1 MRATANALDPLV
13 MLATGVYAQ
22 PGVYA
27 MLLGSGVSTAAG
39 IPTGWGVVKELVR
52 RAAAAQDPDDP
63 NAGPE
68 AVDTDESIE
77 LWWGQHG
84 DSEPLGYSNL
94 LASLAPT
101 PAARRALLA
110 GFFEPTE
117 DDADAGLKVPTP
129 AHRAIASLAK
139 RGYVRVI
146 LTTNFDRLMERA
158 LEEAGVLPQVLSR
171 PEAAGTITPLPHAS
185 VTVVK
190 LHGDYADL
198 LMRNTVDEL
207 GEYPEEWNALLARIF
222 DEYGL
227 VISGWSA
234 ESDTALVAA
243 MEEIA
248 SRRYP
253 LYWDRRSGKGE
264 AANRVLALHKGVIIP
279 AVSADELFDGLLARL
294 DALERLAEAPLT
306 TAMAV
311 AQLKRYLADPARRI
325 DLHDVVGRE
334 VDRTAAAIAAQPRSI
349 EGLTAAD
356 LERVTAEHLA
366 SVEPLLRLVTTGVYY
381 DRDRQHT
388 DLWVGSLQRLMI
400 ARGRWQNGERVQD
413 LLDRLRH
420 YPAMLLMRAAGI
432 VAVSQGRDD
441 VLLRLL
447 RVPSWRDPNLS
458 NTKIPAAMALHD
470 FRVFDQEQLL
480 AYPRFTTRWHYPI
493 SLLLRQDLRGV
504 LTDLIPDEEEYA
516 AANDAYEYRVALAQ
530 HRMQDLPAA
539 YRGAPGLYIGE
550 NKWEWDGS
558 RRPYTEVEFQ
568 AVADQADDDWPW
580 WQVLGGRGAAGSDAT
595 LGRLREELRAMRRM
609 H

>member
-1 MRATANALDPLV
+1 M
-13 MLATGVYAQ
+13 
-22 PGVYA
+22 
-27 MLLGSGVSTAAG
+27 
-39 IPTGWGVVKELVR
+39 
-52 RAAAAQDPDDP
+52 
-63 NAGPE
+63 
-68 AVDTDESIE
+68 
-77 LWWGQHG
+77 
-84 DSEPLGYSNL
+84 
-94 LASLAPT
+94 
-101 PAARRALLA
+101 
-110 GFFEPTE
+110 
-117 DDADAGLKVPTP
+117 
-129 AHRAIASLAK
+129 
-139 RGYVRVI
+139 
-146 LTTNFDRLMERA
+146 
-158 LEEAGVLPQVLSR
+158 
-171 PEAAGTITPLPHAS
+171 
-185 VTVVK
+185 
-190 LHGDYADL
+190 
-198 LMRNTVDEL
+198 
-207 GEYPEEWNALLARIF
+207 
-222 DEYGL
+222 
-227 VISGWSA
+227 
-234 ESDTALVAA
+234 
-243 MEEIA
+243 
-248 SRRYP
+248 
-253 LYWDRRSGKGE
+253 
-264 AANRVLALHKGVIIP
+264 
-279 AVSADELFDGLLARL
+279 
-294 DALERLAEAPLT
+294 
-306 TAMAV
+306 
-311 AQLKRYLADPARRI
+311 
-325 DLHDVVGRE
+325 
-334 VDRTAAAIAAQPRSI
+334 
-349 EGLTAAD
+349 
-356 LERVTAEHLA
+356 
-366 SVEPLLRLVTTGVYY
+366 RLVTTGVYY

-470 FRVFDQEQLL
+470 FRVFDEEQLL

-516 AANDAYEYRVALAQ
+516 AANDAYEYRVVLAQ

>member
-1 MRATANALDPLV
+1 V
-13 MLATGVYAQ
+13 
-22 PGVYA
+22 
-27 MLLGSGVSTAAG
+27 
-39 IPTGWGVVKELVR
+39 E
-52 RAAAAQDPDDP
+52 
-63 NAGPE
+63 
-68 AVDTDESIE
+68 TDESIE
-77 LWWGQHG
+77 LWWGQYG
-84 DSEPLGYSNL
+84 DGGPLGYSNL
-94 LASLAPT
+94 LASLAPA

-110 GFFEPTE
+110 GFFEPTV
-117 DDADAGLKVPTP
+117 DDADAGLKVPTR
-129 AHRAIASLAK
+129 AHRAIAGLAK

-171 PEAAGTITPLPHAS
+171 PKAAGTITPLPHAG

-207 GEYPEEWNALLARIF
+207 GEYPKEWNALLARIF

-243 MEEIA
+243 MEKIA

-253 LYWDRRSGKGE
+253 LYWDRRSSKGE
-264 AANRVLALHKGVIIP
+264 VANRVLALHKGVIIP
-279 AVSADELFDGLLARL
+279 VASADELFDGLLARL
-294 DALERLAEAPLT
+294 DALERLAQAPLT

-311 AQLKRYLADPARRI
+311 AQLKRYLADPVRRI

-334 VDRTAAAIAAQPRSI
+334 VGREVGRTAAAIAAQPRSI
-349 EGLTAAD
+349 DELTSAD

-388 DLWVGSLQRLMI
+388 DLWVDSVQRLMI

-432 VAVSQGRDD
+432 VAVSQVRDD

-447 RVPSWRDPNLS
+447 RVPSWRDPSLS
-458 NTKIPAAMALHD
+458 NAKIPAAMALHD
-470 FRVFDQEQLL
+470 LRVFDQEQLL
-480 AYPRFTTRWHYPI
+480 AYPRCTARWHHPI
-493 SLLLRQDLRGV
+493 SLLLREDLRGA
-504 LTDLIPDEEEYA
+504 LADFISDEEEYA
-516 AANDAYEYRVALAQ
+516 AVNDAYEYRVALVQ
-530 HRMQDLPAA
+530 HLMDDLPAA

-550 NKWEWDGS
+550 NKWEWDAP

-580 WQVLGGRGAAGSDAT
+580 WQVLGGRGANGLDAT
-595 LGRLREELRAMRRM
+595 LAQVREELRDMRRM